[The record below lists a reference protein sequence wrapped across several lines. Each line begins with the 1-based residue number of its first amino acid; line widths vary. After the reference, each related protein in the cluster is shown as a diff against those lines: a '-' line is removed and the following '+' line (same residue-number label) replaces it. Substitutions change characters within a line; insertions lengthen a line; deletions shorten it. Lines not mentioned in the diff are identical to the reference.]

1 MAHEADIWIRFFMK
15 AGRLMGQS
23 QCARIVIVMMTLGA
37 VLHAQPAAEHLRRAD
52 EAYRARKG
60 DEAHLHLL
68 RAIVMDPSNYEAQ
81 WKASR
86 SEVDLAEGAS
96 RSTNKRLLDAAEQH
110 AQAAVRLHPERADGH
125 SALARA
131 LRHRSL
137 GAGVRDRARFADAI
151 RSEALAA
158 LQANPQHPGA
168 LHALGMWHAELMRVN
183 GMSRKFAMWFLGADL
198 FESANWDDAQQ
209 LLEDAVRV
217 EPGRIIHRLE
227 LAGIYADRGDK
238 ARAREMYMW
247 IASAPLVDP
256 NDDLYKRQAA
266 DRLERLGT

>member
-1 MAHEADIWIRFFMK
+1 MAQYRFV
-15 AGRLMGQS
+15 
-23 QCARIVIVMMTLGA
+23 RIVIVIMALGA
-37 VLHAQPAAEHLRRAD
+37 VLHAQPAPEHLRRAD
-52 EAYRARKG
+52 EAYRARKA
-60 DEAHLHLL
+60 DEALLHLL
-68 RAIVMDPSNYEAQ
+68 RAITMDPVNYEAQ

-86 SEVDLAEGAS
+86 SEVDLAEVAG
-96 RSTNKRLLDAAEQH
+96 RSTNNRLLDAAEMH
-110 AQAAVRLHPERADGH
+110 AQAAVRLRPGGAEGH
-125 SALARA
+125 FALARA
-131 LRHRSL
+131 LRHRAL
-137 GAGVRDRARFADAI
+137 GAGVKDRARFADAI

-158 LQANPQHPGA
+158 LQADPRHSGA
-168 LHALGMWHAELMRVN
+168 LHTLGMWHAELMRVN

-198 FESANWDDAQQ
+198 FESANWDEAQL

-217 EPGRIIHRLE
+217 DPGRIIHRLD

-238 ARAREMYMW
+238 PRAREMYMW